1 MNNIRRSYHIQQTSR
16 ILFPGV
22 LFLLLLAASC
32 KNDPKEI
39 DALVGKNTMQE
50 DKADDVTILYSEDGH
65 TKVRLYAKEFV
76 RNEIAKPP
84 FTDMKKFLK
93 VEFFDDSLHITST
106 LTAKYGRIYE
116 EKENALI
123 RDSVVVVNN
132 KGETLKTEE
141 LVWNQA
147 ARKFYTEK
155 NVQINTPTQTIFG
168 EGLEANEDF
177 SWYQIKKPKG
187 VVQVNKNEMPE

>member
-1 MNNIRRSYHIQQTSR
+1 MSNTRRSYNIQQISR
-16 ILFPGV
+16 SIIPGV
-22 LFLLLLAASC
+22 LFMLLLAASC

-39 DALVGKNTMQE
+39 DALVSKNTMQE
-50 DKADDVTILYSEDGH
+50 DKAFDVTILYSEGGH
-65 TKVRLYAKEFV
+65 TKVRLFAKEFI

-84 FTDMKKFLK
+84 FTDMKKFVK
-93 VEFFDDSLHITST
+93 VEFFDDSLHVTST

-116 EKENALI
+116 EKENAII

-147 ARKFYTEK
+147 VRKFYTDK
-155 NVQINTPTQTIFG
+155 LVHITTPTQVIFG

-177 SWYQIKKPKG
+177 SWYQITRPKG

>member
-1 MNNIRRSYHIQQTSR
+1 MNNTKRSYNIQQIPRS
-16 ILFPGV
+16 IFPGV

-39 DALVGKNTMQE
+39 DALVSKNTLQE
-50 DKADDVTILYSEDGH
+50 DKADDVTILYSEGGH
-65 TKVRLYAKEFV
+65 TKVRLYAKQFV

-84 FTDMKKFLK
+84 FTDMKKFVK
-93 VEFFDDSLHITST
+93 VEFFDDSLHVTST

-116 EKENALI
+116 EKENAII

-155 NVQINTPTQTIFG
+155 LVHITTPTQVIFG

-187 VVQVNKNEMPE
+187 IVQVNKSEMPE